1 MKRVLVLFLALALIL
16 SLCGSAVSAAPKK
29 PVTPPE
35 LSKAVFVHYEHPG
48 KGPPPGKGK
57 PDKEEEPKEYTNSE
71 LLGPSWDLSDGS
83 VPYYFNPGGPWGL
96 PKGITFDE
104 ALNAITLGYEAWDEA
119 TTAELFYY
127 AGETTATPSFDEPDE
142 VNIVCWWGIAP
153 PRTIAMTIVWYY
165 DTTGDGMSPDDELV
179 DCDILFNALQKW
191 SVTGTK
197 KAFDVQNIATH
208 EAGHVTGLDDLY
220 DEVDSEMTMYGYSKK
235 GETKKYTLEEG
246 DWEGC
251 RALYGGVEFPY
262 QSPRD

>member
-1 MKRVLVLFLALALIL
+1 MKKILLLFLVIVLIL
-16 SLCGSAVSAAPKK
+16 SLSGSAVSAAPKK

-57 PDKEEEPKEYTNSE
+57 PPKEEEPKVYTHYE
-71 LLGPSWDLSDGS
+71 LLGPSWDLSGGS

-96 PKGITFDE
+96 PKGITLDE
-104 ALNAITLGYEAWDEA
+104 ALNAITIGYEAWDEA
-119 TTAELFYY
+119 TTADLF
-127 AGETTATPSFDEPDE
+127 ADVVETAATPSFDEPDY
-142 VNIVCWWGIAP
+142 VNVVCWWGIVP
-153 PRTIAMTIVWYY
+153 PSVIAMTIIWYLDY
-165 DTTGDGMSPDDELV
+165 APEGMSANDELV

-235 GETKKYTLEEG
+235 GETKKCTLEEG

-251 RALYGGVEFPY
+251 GVLYPPGEPWI
-262 QSPRD
+262 